1 MGRRSNI
8 VTIRLTDRE
17 LDFVR
22 EHIDDV
28 YNFTVSDAV
37 RSFVVA
43 AMISAEDGLVKDKS
57 DRKD

>member
-22 EHIDDV
+22 KHIDDV
-28 YNFTVSDAV
+28 YNFTVSDV
-37 RSFVVA
+37 IRSFVVS
-43 AMISAEDGLVKDKS
+43 AMVSADRES
-57 DRKD
+57 ERKD